1 MVNFELSFYKY
12 CPPVLLINLAAM
24 TDKNAKQKWKRSF
37 IEWGVIFAIGA
48 ILYATGWHTEVLGT
62 MQRTML
68 WTGLFNAD
76 TSEIANTDGAMLTD
90 DDYRFAME
98 SSDGETVTL
107 SEFRGD
113 VVFVNVWASWCP
125 PCVAEMP
132 TIETLYENV
141 SSKDN
146 IRFILLSLDEERQK
160 AVDFMEGEDFN
171 LPYYF
176 PASGLPGEFRSEY
189 LPTTY
194 IVSKEGQ
201 VIYKKEG
208 IADYS
213 SANFAQWM
221 RKLVQE

>member
-1 MVNFELSFYKY
+1 
-12 CPPVLLINLAAM
+12 M
-24 TDKNAKQKWKRSF
+24 TENNTKQTWKRSF
-37 IEWGVIFAIGA
+37 IEWSVIFAIGA
-48 ILYATGWHTEVLGT
+48 ILYATGWHTEVLGN

-76 TSEIANTDGAMLTD
+76 TSEVATTDGPILSEN
-90 DDYRFAME
+90 DYRFTM
-98 SSDGETVTL
+98 STSDGKTISL
-107 SEFRGD
+107 SDFRGD
-113 VVFVNVWASWCP
+113 IVFVNVWASWCP

-141 SSKDN
+141 SSKEN
-146 IRFILLSLDEERQK
+146 IRFILLSLDEEQQK
-160 AVDFMEGEDFN
+160 AVEFMEGKDFAM
-171 LPYYF
+171 PYYF
-176 PASGLPGEFRSEY
+176 PASGLPNAFRSEY

-194 IVSKEGQ
+194 IISKEGQ

-221 RKLVQE
+221 RQLAE

>member
-1 MVNFELSFYKY
+1 MDNPKSDSK
-12 CPPVLLINLAAM
+12 ISA
-24 TDKNAKQKWKRSF
+24 WKRSLF
-37 IEWGVIFAIGA
+37 EWGIIFAIGA

-62 MQRTML
+62 VQRAML

-76 TSEIANTDGAMLTD
+76 TSKITTTEGPMLSD
-90 DDYRFAME
+90 KDYDFAMAT
-98 SSDGETVTL
+98 SD
-107 SEFRGD
+107 SEVISLNDFRGD

-141 SSKDN
+141 SGEDN
-146 IRFILLSLDEERQK
+146 IRFILLSLDEKQQK
-160 AVDFMEGEDFN
+160 AVDFMERKD
-171 LPYYF
+171 LPMPYYF
-176 PASGLPGEFRSEY
+176 PTSGLPSAFRSEY

-194 IVSKEGQ
+194 ILSKKGQ

-221 RKLVQE
+221 RELAAE